1 MSGVMKRLSLLD
13 CTLRDGGY
21 LNNWNFG
28 EQAIRDVAFQ
38 LADTGAEIV
47 EMGFLRDQEY
57 DPNRAVWRDIRM
69 IDSFLPKGFDQIRF
83 SVMCEMANP
92 FPLEKLRPKEE
103 TRIDIIR
110 VIVWKRLIPEALEY
124 CKGIMD
130 LGYKL
135 SIQPDRVNQY
145 SQKEFAEMIG
155 CFNEMNPFSL
165 YVVDSNG
172 FLMRREL
179 IEYLRTADR
188 VLKPGIQLGYHG
200 HNNMQQAIGTA
211 ESFVELGLE
220 RDIIV
225 DASVMGIGRSSGNLS
240 TEIFAKYANQF
251 CGKAYKISNMV
262 EIYEKYLRPIYEMNP
277 WGYAMHSFLT
287 SLYQRNP
294 NYGAYLSREAGLD
307 LIAVNRILAELPEE
321 ESVIFN
327 RAKAAQYAKNCRAA
341 RERSLELQVLR
352 AGENKSEEKR
362 K

>member
-1 MSGVMKRLSLLD
+1 MGRLLLLD

-38 LADTGAEIV
+38 LAVAGAEII

-69 IDSFLPKGFDQIRF
+69 IDPFLPEGSDHVLF
-83 SVMCEMANP
+83 SVMCEIGNP
-92 FPLEKLRPKEE
+92 FPLEKLKPKEE

-110 VIVWKRLIPEALEY
+110 VIVWKRLIPEAVEY
-124 CKGIMD
+124 CKSIMD

-145 SQKEFAEMIG
+145 SQEEFAEMID
-155 CFNEMNPFSL
+155 CFNEIDPFSL

-179 IEYLRTADR
+179 MEYLKTADR
-188 VLKPGIQLGYHG
+188 MLKPGIRLGYHG

-220 RDIIV
+220 RDIII

-251 CGKAYKISNMV
+251 CGKAYNISNMV
-262 EIYEKYLRPIYEMNP
+262 EVYEKYLRPIYENNP

-287 SLYQRNP
+287 SLYRRNP
-294 NYGAYLSREAGLD
+294 NYGTYLSREAGLD
-307 LIAVNRILAELPEE
+307 MIAVDHILAELPEE
-321 ESVIFN
+321 ESVIYN
-327 RAKAAQYAKNCRAA
+327 RVKAAQYAEEWRAA
-341 RERSLELQVLR
+341 KERSL
-352 AGENKSEEKR
+352 GS
-362 K
+362 